1 MSKKHQLS
9 QELKRIVSVLK
20 TGYQPEKIVLYG
32 SLAGGKVNRWSDL
45 DLMVVKKTKKRFYDR
60 IGEVLMLTNPRE
72 PVDFLVYTPSEL
84 QDMESYSYFIRD
96 EVVKKGKILYE
107 KNA

>member
-1 MSKKHQLS
+1 MSKKRQLS

-20 TGYQPEKIVLYG
+20 ANYRPEKIVLYG

-60 IGEVLMLTNPRE
+60 IGEVLQITRPRE
-72 PVDFLVYTPSEL
+72 AIDVLVYTPEEL
-84 QDMESYSYFIRD
+84 RDMMSYSYFVRD
-96 EVVKKGKILYE
+96 DVVKKGKVLYE

>member
-1 MSKKHQLS
+1 MSKKRQLS

-20 TGYQPEKIVLYG
+20 ANYRPEKIVLYG

-60 IGEVLMLTNPRE
+60 IGEVLKLVRPHQ
-72 PVDFLVYTPSEL
+72 PLDVLVYTPEEYRQMK
-84 QDMESYSYFIRD
+84 QDSWFVGEEIA
-96 EVVKKGKILYE
+96 KKGRTVY
-107 KNA
+107 AV